1 MYGISTTSL
10 QSIYAPSAKTKSED
24 DSKVSF
30 SEYLDSAI
38 EETEESSGVPTD
50 WAAGGIWYLYDS
62 LTAVKEYMRNE
73 LGIDP
78 DDRTF
83 THEITDEQRE
93 WLASR
98 HDMDAVKTAAVGSE
112 EFANFMADLYYLGVF
127 SSSDVMNF
135 EKVDYPTETGLIY
148 LGKDWNYDSPDP
160 NSSALEYTLSLIE
173 YESRLL
179 DCLEDSEELKRF
191 QDSINYRQE
200 LNDALQN
207 IFNLF

>member
-1 MYGISTTSL
+1 MYKISTASL
-10 QSIYAPSAKTKSED
+10 QSIYAPSAGTKSED

-30 SEYLDSAI
+30 SEYLDSAR

-50 WAAGGIWYLYDS
+50 WAAVGIWYLYDA

-83 THEITDEQRE
+83 THEITEEQRE

-98 HDMDAVKTAAVGSE
+98 HDTDSVKTAAVGSE

-135 EKVDYPTETGLIY
+135 EKVDYPTEPGLIY
-148 LGKDWNYDSPDP
+148 LGKDWNYNPPEP
-160 NSSALEYTLSLIE
+160 NSSAVEYTLSLIE
-173 YESRLL
+173 YETRLL
-179 DCLEDSEELKRF
+179 ERLEDPEERQRF

-200 LNDALQN
+200 LNNTLQN
-207 IFNLF
+207 IFNSF

>member
-1 MYGISTTSL
+1 MYKISTTSL
-10 QSIYAPSAKTKSED
+10 QSIYAPSAKTKSGD
-24 DSKVSF
+24 GSKVSF
-30 SEYLDSAI
+30 NEYLDSAI
-38 EETEESSGVPTD
+38 EETEEISSVPTD

-62 LTAVKEYMRNE
+62 LTAVREYMRNE

-83 THEITDEQRE
+83 THEITEEQRE

-98 HDMDAVKTAAVGSE
+98 HDMDAVETATVGSE

-135 EKVDYPTETGLIY
+135 ERVDIPTENGLIY
-148 LGKDWNYDSPDP
+148 LGKDWNYTSPDP
-160 NSSALEYTLSLIE
+160 NSSAVEYTLGLIE

-179 DCLEDSEELKRF
+179 DCMEDSVERQRF

-200 LNDALQN
+200 LNDVLQN
-207 IFNLF
+207 IFNSF

>member
-1 MYGISTTSL
+1 MYKISTASL
-10 QSIYAPSAKTKSED
+10 QSIYAPSAKRKSED

-30 SEYLDSAI
+30 SEYLDSAR
-38 EETEESSGVPTD
+38 EETEESSGIPTD
-50 WAAGGIWYLYDS
+50 WSAGGIWYLYDA

-83 THEITDEQRE
+83 THEITEEQRE

-98 HDMDAVKTAAVGSE
+98 HDTDAVKTAAVGSE
-112 EFANFMADLYYLGVF
+112 KFANFMADLYYLGVF
-127 SSSDVMNF
+127 SSNDVMNF
-135 EKVDYPTETGLIY
+135 EKVDLPAENGLIY

-160 NSSALEYTLSLIE
+160 NSSAVEYTLSLIK
-173 YESRLL
+173 YESGLL
-179 DCLEDSEELKRF
+179 DCLDDPDERQRF

-200 LNDALQN
+200 LNNVLQN
-207 IFNLF
+207 IFNSF